1 MVFVE
6 QTPNGELARRVRE
19 TLCRLEP
26 TMGFRVKVA
35 ERAGQTIGSKLPLT
49 SLWDGAKCGRKDC
62 TTCEQKGGEQLP
74 QCTRR
79 SLVYENL
86 CVKCNELGEP
96 GEEEQIRT
104 DILTIY
110 VGETCR
116 SIYERSRELWEG
128 ARKWNSNNHMV
139 KHQEL
144 LHGGEPAPNF
154 LMRIVSHH
162 KSALSRQVAEAV
174 RIRRRGGDGAVL
186 NSRGEFNRSYIPRL
200 RVVEEEETEENREA
214 RLRSREL
221 KIRELIEQDTAW
233 EKDKVVELGDG
244 ALRGPMTS
252 PKKRSKEDQESY
264 GAVEGAP
271 NKRKRRKTLKH
282 QLLEEG
288 WGEQDLD
295 QGATITPLEEHPVL
309 PREQDLIQ
317 SSIRGF
323 LVTAPLSQEQD
334 HLLVTVGSPQVI

>member
-1 MVFVE
+1 M
-6 QTPNGELARRVRE
+6 QRIITNGIKGYENKRRRC
-19 TLCRLEP
+19 L
-26 TMGFRVKVA
+26 K
-35 ERAGQTIGSKLPLT
+35 
-49 SLWDGAKCGRKDC
+49 DGRK
-62 TTCEQKGGEQLP
+62 LH
-74 QCTRR
+74 
-79 SLVYENL
+79 
-86 CVKCNELGEP
+86 
-96 GEEEQIRT
+96 RT
-104 DILTIY
+104 AADSQ
-110 VGETCR
+110 GA
-116 SIYERSRELWEG
+116 RSRKKLLAKSNWFRQ
-128 ARKWNSNNHMV
+128 RKKNDDGKQWNSNNHMV

-271 NKRKRRKTLKH
+271 DKRKRRKTLKH